1 MPEISPKIQ
10 SHHRRGTFGLG
21 TGKMLGRAGFGLTLQ
36 KNCSM
41 AHIQLDRISGDFGFE
56 AKDAGG
62 HTVRMDS
69 SPETGGIHF
78 GVRPMQMLLMGLG
91 GCSGIDIVSILNK
104 QRQKVTGFSMTI
116 DGERET
122 GKEPALW
129 KDVHIVFHL
138 KGEIEPDKAKKACE
152 LSMDKYC
159 SVAATLKAAHCTIT
173 WEVKVNA

>member
-1 MPEISPKIQ
+1 MT
-10 SHHRRGTFGLG
+10 R
-21 TGKMLGRAGFGLTLQ
+21 
-36 KNCSM
+36 
-41 AHIQLDRISGDFGFE
+41 IQLDRISGDFGFE

-69 SPETGGIHF
+69 SPETGGIDF
-78 GVRPMQMLLMGLG
+78 GIRPMQMLLMGLG

-116 DGERET
+116 DGEREK

-129 KDVHIVFHL
+129 KDVHLVFEL
-138 KGEIEPDKAKKACE
+138 KGEIDPDKAQKACG

-159 SVAATLKAAHCTIT
+159 SVAATLRKGGTTIT
-173 WEVKVNA
+173 WEVRVNDVPSYTTK

>member
-1 MPEISPKIQ
+1 MQNK
-10 SHHRRGTFGLG
+10 RV
-21 TGKMLGRAGFGLTLQ
+21 RAVFLQ
-36 KNCSM
+36 KNCLM
-41 AHIQLDRISGDFGFE
+41 ARIQLDRISGDFGFE
-56 AKDAGG
+56 ARDAGG

-69 SPETGGIHF
+69 SPETGGIDF

-129 KDVHIVFHL
+129 KDVHVAIHL
-138 KGEIEPDKAKKACE
+138 KGEIDPDKAKKACE
-152 LSMDKYC
+152 LSMEKYC
-159 SVAATLKAAHCTIT
+159 SVAATLKAAHCIIT
-173 WEVKVNA
+173 WEVVVNGTPSYSTK